1 MGMRAIYLVLTLRS
15 QEILDH
21 PGSQFSAHVV
31 NIYDVT
37 SEERRVISTCLEL
50 FLFRSHLRKKDIS
63 QAFLQVSPPGYH

>member
-1 MGMRAIYLVLTLRS
+1 MCAIYLVLTLRS

-21 PGSQFSAHVV
+21 PGSQFSAHLV
-31 NIYDVT
+31 NISDVT

-50 FLFRSHLRKKDIS
+50 FLFRSHLSKKDIS